1 MKNNI
6 PILFGFIVIL
16 LLILRYKQVQP
27 KKDTY
32 IEPIIIDMNY
42 ITDNIYLGSHEAL
55 LYPTLL
61 QQKGITHILTI
72 HELHVPYYIQQQCIH
87 KQIPIKDQPQENITK
102 IIPEALKFIY
112 SSDTILIHCKVGKSR
127 SPLIVISYLM
137 NKYNILFDEAYSF
150 VSKKRNI
157 NINDGFVQQLQKI

>member
-6 PILFGFIVIL
+6 LIVFGFITVL

-27 KKDTY
+27 KRN
-32 IEPIIIDMNY
+32 IEPKTIDMNY

-55 LYPTLL
+55 LYPKLL

-87 KQIPIKDQPQENITK
+87 KQIPIKDHPEENITK

-112 SSDTILIHCKVGKSR
+112 SSDRILIHCKVGKSR